1 MGRVSCDVT
10 MAQTGKPT
18 PQNPLRVWPG
28 VVAVVLQWLIWL
40 VYPLVARG
48 AIMVAMMGG
57 LAGGLAVLVWW
68 LFFSRAP
75 WAERVGAIVLMVVAV
90 VATKRVVHQSIA
102 GAGMGM
108 MLPIFAVPALS
119 LALVTAAM
127 ASRRLSSG
135 PRRASLVGAIV
146 LACGVFTLLRTGGI
160 TGEGDS
166 DFHWRWTPTPEQRLL
181 AQAQA
186 GTEKETESA
195 AIPPAPAAAP
205 VETPRP
211 NPTNISDQ
219 PTAPATKSPEKS
231 RADPAGAKTGADW
244 SGFRGPERDGIIR
257 GVRIDTNWSWTSDGL
272 KPYFND
278 FVVHK
283 GHAFGFDGRILA
295 CIDLKYGHGISA
307 RTTRSGA

>member
-1 MGRVSCDVT
+1 
-10 MAQTGKPT
+10 MAQTGEPT

-211 NPTNISDQ
+211 NQPNISDR
-219 PTAPATKSPEKS
+219 PTAPAAKSPEKS
-231 RADPAGAKTGADW
+231 SADPAGADW
-244 SGFRGPERDGIIR
+244 SGFRGAERDGVIR
-257 GVRIDTNWSWTSDGL
+257 GVRIETDWPRS
-272 KPYFND
+272 KP
-278 FVVHK
+278 VELW
-283 GHAFGFDGRILA
+283 R
-295 CIDLKYGHGISA
+295 
-307 RTTRSGA
+307 RP

>member
-135 PRRASLVGAIV
+135 PRRVSLVGAIV

-166 DFHWRWTPTPEQRLL
+166 DSTGGGRRLPSNVSSPKPKPALRKRQSRRRSRPLRQPRRVERRVRIRPILVTSRRLPPPSLPRRAGQIPQERRPELTGPAFVDRSATVSFAACGSKLIGPGRSPSNCG
-181 AQAQA
+181 A
-186 GTEKETESA
+186 GRSGRA
-195 AIPPAPAAAP
+195 G
-205 VETPRP
+205 RP
-211 NPTNISDQ
+211 SRS
-219 PTAPATKSPEKS
+219 TAP
-231 RADPAGAKTGADW
+231 
-244 SGFRGPERDGIIR
+244 
-257 GVRIDTNWSWTSDGL
+257 
-272 KPYFND
+272 
-278 FVVHK
+278 
-283 GHAFGFDGRILA
+283 
-295 CIDLKYGHGISA
+295 
-307 RTTRSGA
+307 